1 MSNQYLRIYLN
12 DHLAG
17 AVAGVELAK
26 RVAGNNKGTE
36 FFDELETLRT
46 DIQEDRDRLMKL
58 MNQLDIPQN
67 PVKPP
72 VSWIA
77 EKIGRLKFNG
87 RLTGYSE
94 LSRVVELEALALGV
108 EGKSGLWTA
117 LKKFAQLRDRIGES
131 WLDSML
137 NRARDQRDR
146 IEGLRLRAVDIVAS
160 SG

>member
-1 MSNQYLRIYLN
+1 MSNRYLRIYLN

-17 AVAGVELAK
+17 ALVGVELAK

-36 FFDELETLRT
+36 FFDELESLRA
-46 DIQEDRDRLMKL
+46 DIQEDRERLMKF

-72 VSWIA
+72 VGWLA
-77 EKIGRLKFNG
+77 EKVGRLKFNG
-87 RLTGYSE
+87 RFTGYSE
-94 LSRVVELEALALGV
+94 LSRLVELEALSLGI
-108 EGKSGLWTA
+108 EGKGAMWRA
-117 LKKFAQLRDRIGES
+117 LKRFDLGDRVDGS

-137 NRARDQRDR
+137 NRAVDQRER
-146 IEGLRLRAVDIVAS
+146 IEALRLRAAEIVAA